1 MNKELYPCVFI
12 KETNS
17 GLANCDLCTWC
28 IYDWYSRRDQR
39 NHKAHEVG
47 VWNDVLAINYKL
59 LSRPEA
65 RDGTKYSLVHQ
76 STYI

>member
-1 MNKELYPCVFI
+1 MNKELFSCVFI

-17 GLANCDLCTWC
+17 GLANCDLCTWY
-28 IYDWYSRRDQR
+28 IFNWYSRRDQR

-47 VWNDVLAINYKL
+47 VWDYVLAIYNNKF

-65 RDGTKYSLVHQ
+65 RD
-76 STYI
+76 ST